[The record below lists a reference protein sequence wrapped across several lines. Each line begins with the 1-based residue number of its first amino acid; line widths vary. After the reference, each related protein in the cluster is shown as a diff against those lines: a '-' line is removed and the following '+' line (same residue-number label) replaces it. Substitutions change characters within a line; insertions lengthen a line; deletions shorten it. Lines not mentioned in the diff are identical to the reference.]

1 MKTIKVLIMA
11 VFLSSVNAGA
21 QSADAMKVAYK
32 WAECSAGM
40 QYLLELDP
48 NNPFSK
54 VMNNMSKKFMLASM
68 VMYKSKGHTKDS
80 IIVRMTG
87 AISDKTDYYDAMFS
101 IGKGLDILKKDI
113 SRCEVKQFPIVEEL
127 LKSI

>member
-1 MKTIKVLIMA
+1 MKMIKTLVMVMFIG
-11 VFLSSVNAGA
+11 SGNASA

-54 VMNNMSKKFMLASM
+54 VMNNMSKKFMMASM
-68 VMYKSKGHTKDS
+68 VMYKSEGHTKDG
-80 IIVRMTG
+80 IIARMTG

-101 IGKGLDILKKDI
+101 IGEGFDILRKDI
-113 SRCEVKQFPIVEEL
+113 SRCEVRQFPIVEEL